1 LDRPLLEVVNLTK
14 WYPVRRSLLSRRS
27 EACYIKAVDDITFNV
42 KRGEVFGL
50 IGESG
55 SGKTTIGRVILGL
68 EEPTSGSVFYR
79 GVEITRK
86 LPLQE
91 LRKTRSEFGAVFQ
104 DPYDSLNPRMDI
116 YTIIAEPL
124 AIHRRDLGE
133 EEKLSRVTQI
143 LEDVKL
149 SPASDFTGKY
159 PHEISGGQRQRVA
172 LARALVLRPGFV
184 VADEPLSMLDVSIR
198 TEMLNL
204 LADMKEKYRLT
215 YLFISHDLAVSKYF
229 CDRIAVLHKGKIVE
243 EAPAYDL
250 LDNPQHPYTRALRAA
265 IPRVG
270 EKTSSS
276 C

>member
-243 EAPAYDL
+243 EALARDL